1 MPVEEYFLS
10 YQISYINIITEI
22 TGDTRAGS
30 IQKELELI
38 ISIPILELEQEL
50 ELKVFVI
57 LRRTF
62 LWCCE
67 GYFTQLGVLLCRQW
81 CLLIKKSWTKKLLVK
96 RYPAINQQM
105 KLMNGKSISLVWMS
119 AGWRLLRRTIEI
131 AQITIRFFQCH
142 MLSK

>member
-62 LWCCE
+62 L
-67 GYFTQLGVLLCRQW
+67 
-81 CLLIKKSWTKKLLVK
+81 
-96 RYPAINQQM
+96 
-105 KLMNGKSISLVWMS
+105 
-119 AGWRLLRRTIEI
+119 
-131 AQITIRFFQCH
+131 
-142 MLSK
+142 